1 MSSITMRLREG
12 TTGAVAERDAEF
24 AWFFRNEFEALVRTM
39 YLIVHDREQARD
51 IAQDAFVQL
60 FTRWRRISQYEQPEA
75 WVRRVGIRMA
85 MRSVR
90 RERLRPRLEREL
102 DVASLP
108 KPVDVDVLR
117 AVRRLPAAQRA
128 AVVLFYFEDRPV
140 AEVAGT
146 VALAEAWT
154 RWTDI
159 LGQVSDNESQ
169 FSERIGQNEGRTDIG
184 SEIVEAPAE
193 VLNEGVCG
201 DDDPGGAV
209 SLQPS
214 HRSKSGLQA
223 SVVGLD
229 AVVRMDLGVVEGRRE
244 HLIQHSGV
252 DPVSV
257 GGDLD
262 GEDPG
267 PIDGS
272 LEEAAGRTGVP
283 AR

>member
-1 MSSITMRLREG
+1 MAASTGRRRLCMFPRRDLGPRMSSITMRLREG

-159 LGQVSDNESQ
+159 
-169 FSERIGQNEGRTDIG
+169 G

-229 AVVRMDLGVVEGRRE
+229 AVVRMDLGVVEDRRE
-244 HLIQHSGV
+244 HLIQHTGV

-262 GEDPG
+262 
-267 PIDGS
+267 
-272 LEEAAGRTGVP
+272 R
-283 AR
+283 

>member
-128 AVVLFYFEDRPV
+128 AVVLFYFPTGRGRPV
-140 AEVAGT
+140 LLRGSAGGRGCRHCCVGRSLDEVDRHPWAG
-146 VALAEAWT
+146 
-154 RWTDI
+154 
-159 LGQVSDNESQ
+159 
-169 FSERIGQNEGRTDIG
+169 
-184 SEIVEAPAE
+184 
-193 VLNEGVCG
+193 
-201 DDDPGGAV
+201 
-209 SLQPS
+209 
-214 HRSKSGLQA
+214 
-223 SVVGLD
+223 
-229 AVVRMDLGVVEGRRE
+229 VR
-244 HLIQHSGV
+244 
-252 DPVSV
+252 
-257 GGDLD
+257 
-262 GEDPG
+262 
-267 PIDGS
+267 
-272 LEEAAGRTGVP
+272 
-283 AR
+283 

>member
-108 KPVDVDVLR
+108 KPPTGR
-117 AVRRLPAAQRA
+117 G
-128 AVVLFYFEDRPV
+128 RPV
-140 AEVAGT
+140 LLRGSAGGRGCRHCCVGRSLDEVDRHPWAG
-146 VALAEAWT
+146 
-154 RWTDI
+154 
-159 LGQVSDNESQ
+159 
-169 FSERIGQNEGRTDIG
+169 
-184 SEIVEAPAE
+184 
-193 VLNEGVCG
+193 
-201 DDDPGGAV
+201 
-209 SLQPS
+209 
-214 HRSKSGLQA
+214 
-223 SVVGLD
+223 
-229 AVVRMDLGVVEGRRE
+229 VR
-244 HLIQHSGV
+244 
-252 DPVSV
+252 
-257 GGDLD
+257 
-262 GEDPG
+262 
-267 PIDGS
+267 
-272 LEEAAGRTGVP
+272 
-283 AR
+283 